1 MRKNRIWSRLLY
13 STLAASLMV
22 TALPVAAGA
31 NGGVTVTKVAQ
42 PVGTAPVQA
51 ETTSLQEAK
60 ISREK
65 ALEIAKGIAGDL
77 DGFDEPNVSRRTDRM
92 SPYENQNVWEINWM
106 KRGPQFSHVDVAVDA
121 DTGVIRRYSR
131 HVEGEH
137 EAALPPKVKYEDA
150 VKIANDFV
158 KKYYG
163 ESGKLEL
170 NPREGEDWGKVI
182 RSPHD
187 NYQVTFTEKV
197 NGVPFSNNQLNVQI
211 NGDGKIRYVY
221 YNSMSNVKFAPVQG
235 VLSKEE
241 ILKRLSDS
249 LDMKLTYQI
258 EGYYPYPAPG
268 QSGEQPKVYVGYQPS
283 PYLHLLDAKSGEAID
298 FRGKPIPRD
307 AELVKM
313 AETKQS
319 EPPQKLATPMTQEQA
334 MKKIEQFI
342 QIPKEVNMSS
352 VRSEEMFGRKTW
364 VFQFEY
370 HTPRSGMGWQG
381 GGIDAETGEVI
392 HFDIS
397 SYLREK
403 VVQAVDTTS
412 ATPEKKEFAVKA
424 EQAKEKALA
433 FVREQSKDKLHQL
446 YLTPAAQEEPNVYS
460 PFYRFHLERRL
471 GGITV
476 PFHHVSVTVSAET
489 GEVVEYRQNWDWNLK
504 LPEVGQVVEPA
515 QAKDAFMKDVNV
527 VLEYQLVMDHDPY
540 RYGKLAGAGDEPL
553 EARLVYRITREGQSE
568 PIYLDAATG
577 KWLSLK
583 TGEEVVPKGDKPAI
597 QDIQGHWAE
606 KELTYLVDAGV
617 LEAKDGKVAPN
628 EQLTRGEFMEM
639 LMGVIDGNY
648 RRYYYPGQNQGQPS
662 YADVPSSHKSS
673 VAIEWAVE
681 RGVLVKGGDFRPDQ
695 KMNREDAASIIV
707 KALGYAKL
715 AENPAM
721 FNLAYSDE
729 SAIQA
734 KGSVAIVSGIGIMN
748 GFDGKF
754 NPAQPMTRAE
764 SAVTL
769 FKFLQK
775 RIEYRPNLRF

>member
-1 MRKNRIWSRLLY
+1 MRKNPIWSRLLY

-22 TALPVAAGA
+22 TAIPVAAGA
-31 NGGVTVTKVAQ
+31 ETVTTVTQ
-42 PVGTAPVQA
+42 QVGSTQAQA
-51 ETTSLQEAK
+51 ETTPLQEAK

-77 DGFDEPNVSRRTDRM
+77 AGFDEPNVSRRTDRM
-92 SPYENQNVWEINWM
+92 GPYQNQNVWEINWM

-131 HVEGEH
+131 HVEGEQ

-158 KKYYG
+158 KKHFAEHLGNLKY
-163 ESGKLEL
+163 

-187 NYQVTFTEKV
+187 SYQVAFVEQV
-197 NGVPFSNNQLNVQI
+197 NGIPFSNNQLSIQI
-211 NGDGKIRYVY
+211 SGDGKIRYVY
-221 YNSMSNVKFAPVQG
+221 YNSMSNVTFAAAQG
-235 VLSKEE
+235 VLSKDE
-241 ILKRLSDS
+241 ILKRLADS
-249 LDMKLTYQI
+249 LDMKLAYQI
-258 EGYYPYPAPG
+258 EGYYPYPVPS
-268 QSGEQPKVYVGYQPS
+268 QSSEQPKVYVGYQPS
-283 PYLHLLDAKSGEAID
+283 PYLHMLDAKTGEAID
-298 FRGKPIPRD
+298 YRGKPIPKD
-307 AELVKM
+307 QDLVKL
-313 AETKQS
+313 AETKQAD
-319 EPPQKLATPMTQEQA
+319 PLPKLAAPLTQEQA
-334 MKKIEQFI
+334 MKKIEQFV
-342 QIPKEVNMSS
+342 QIPKEVNVST

-364 VFQFEY
+364 TFHFEY

-381 GGIDAETGEVI
+381 GSIDAETGEVI
-392 HFDIS
+392 YFDIS

-403 VVQAVDTTS
+403 ASQGIDS
-412 ATPEKKEFAVKA
+412 ASAAPEKKTFAVTT
-424 EQAKEKALA
+424 EQAQEKALA

-446 YLTPAAQEEPNVYS
+446 YLYPVAQEEPTAYN
-460 PFYRFHLERRL
+460 PFYRFNLERRL
-471 GGITV
+471 GGIAV
-476 PFHHVSVTVSAET
+476 PFHNVSVAVSADT

-515 QAKDAFMKDVNV
+515 QAKDTFMKDVNV
-527 VLEYQLVMDHDPY
+527 VLEYQVIMEDLY
-540 RYGKLAGAGDEPL
+540 RYGRPVGAEEQPL

-583 TGEEVVPKGDKPAI
+583 TGEEVVSKGEKPAI

-606 KELTYLVDAGV
+606 KGLTYLAEAGV
-617 LEAKDGKVAPN
+617 LEVKDGKLAPN
-628 EQLTRGEFMEM
+628 EQLTRGEFVEM

-648 RRYYYPGQNQGQPS
+648 RRYYYPGQTPAQPS
-662 YADVPSSHKSS
+662 FGDVPSTHKSS
-673 VAIEWAVE
+673 IAIEWAVE
-681 RGVLVKGGDFRPDQ
+681 RGVLDKGGNFRPDE
-695 KMNREDAASIIV
+695 KMNREDAASVIV

-721 FNLAYSDE
+721 FKLAYSDE
-729 SAIQA
+729 SAIKA
-734 KGSVAIVSGIGIMN
+734 KGAVAIVSGIGIMN

-754 NPAQPMTRAE
+754 NPAQSMTRAE